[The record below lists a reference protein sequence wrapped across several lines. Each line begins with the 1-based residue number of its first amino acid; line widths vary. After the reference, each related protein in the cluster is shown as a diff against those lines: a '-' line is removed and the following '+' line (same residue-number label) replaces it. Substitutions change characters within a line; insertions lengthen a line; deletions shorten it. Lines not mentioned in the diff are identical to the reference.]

1 MSILA
6 ATVMLLLKLTA
17 ATPSSDASAAW
28 QFAVLMADRL
38 LAAVAAAVLASRV
51 AVLRTPQ
58 AAVAGHS
65 PNQGCT

>member
-38 LAAVAAAVLASRV
+38 LAAGAAAVL